1 MTIENIHAETYR
13 QQRFFKVKSI
23 VWSNIYKFSVQ
34 KVRKKRI
41 NQEILKQNCH
51 NFFSN
56 FIKNINLLTQG
67 PR

>member
-34 KVRKKRI
+34 KVRKKGI

-51 NFFSN
+51 NFFQ
-56 FIKNINLLTQG
+56 ILLKISTY
-67 PR
+67 